1 MKRLHFIYY
10 AAPLTVALNTLP
22 GMLGG
27 IWRVVVTVVL
37 ALVLWG
43 VVWVRLFTNK
53 KLRPEFAILSILP
66 PCCYYLMS
74 VLSPEFRNIF
84 TSPGWQNFNFFLWL
98 VSIFIS
104 IRALLPTPKEHQG
117 RLATD
122 SVLIFMSI
130 ITTVYG
136 LVCWAGTH
144 ASFIN

>member
-53 KLRPEFAILSILP
+53 KLRPEFSILSILP

-84 TSPGWQNFNFFLWL
+84 TSPGWQNFNFFLH
-98 VSIFIS
+98 SHN
-104 IRALLPTPKEHQG
+104 PP
-117 RLATD
+117 
-122 SVLIFMSI
+122 
-130 ITTVYG
+130 
-136 LVCWAGTH
+136 
-144 ASFIN
+144 